1 MEKIEKTT
9 SIRGLETEYVPHA
22 EFAGISKEI
31 FTLKKGVNIETLYQ
45 VIKIS
50 PELTGCITAVTE
62 DIMAD
67 GWRFDGRVD
76 PVKKAEDFQIKS
88 KFYKILAN
96 AILDL
101 LITGNAY
108 ILKLSVDEDKVK
120 DILATLTKTIA
131 QVLSVKIDKK
141 MDYKVLKQD
150 VKKPNDLQLLKASTV
165 QINFDKTGEISS
177 FEQKVQTEKRVY
189 IPEDIIHLTLLNI
202 GGQPYGF
209 TPMEPLLSD
218 IGTLI
223 FAKEFAGKYFENDGI
238 PYFIMNL
245 PEDNPD
251 SRNYKNLKKE
261 LKELKKSKNK
271 YRVLLTTGKLTTEQI
286 NKFNKDMEYVK
297 LIQHFTQI
305 ILMAMG
311 VPAHRINLTID
322 VKQIGG
328 AVNRAYEGYYKKIGF
343 MQKIFEN
350 LFNSELWNYFNVKM
364 KFKRAYKIDEMREA
378 QIAQIAAQV
387 GFMTI
392 EEIRERI
399 GLEPELPKGKKGEK
413 TGDDKGIDFKEDK
426 RQEQG
431 RELDDDKTDNKV
443 KQFSGESRARPS
455 KEEIKE
461 LEEKKELKQDIKDLL
476 IFQREFIKQKIEFEK
491 PKEVQTEKPEEPKQ
505 KEIPDEEKRKAK
517 FINDA
522 AEVTWPMFRVI
533 VEGKVGKDGF
543 DLAKILY
550 IETEDSLILFFSD
563 DQWRYRT
570 IISKKTTDIE
580 KFKVENLRY
589 AIRIFI

>member
-1 MEKIEKTT
+1 MEKTGEKIEKAS

-22 EFAGISKEI
+22 DFAGISKDL
-31 FTLKKGVNIETLYQ
+31 FTSKRGVNIETLYQ
-45 VIKIS
+45 VVKTV
-50 PELTGCITAVTE
+50 PELAGCINAIDE

-67 GWRFDGRVD
+67 GWRFDGKID
-76 PVKKAEDFQIKS
+76 PTKKAEEFQTKS
-88 KFYKILAN
+88 KFYKVLAN

-101 LITGNAY
+101 IITGNAY
-108 ILKLSVDEDKVK
+108 ILKLSVNEDQVK
-120 DILATLTKTIA
+120 SILIELTKTLA
-131 QVLSVKIDKK
+131 KSFNVKMEKK
-141 MDYKVLKQD
+141 ITYEVLKQEL
-150 VKKPNDLQLLKASTV
+150 KKPKDLQLLKASTV
-165 QINFDKTGEISS
+165 QINFDKTGKVSS
-177 FEQKVQTEKRVY
+177 FEQKVQTETRVY
-189 IPEDIIHLTLLNI
+189 KPEDIIHLTLLNI

-209 TPMEPLLSD
+209 TPIEPLLND

-245 PEDNPD
+245 PEDSPD

-271 YRVLLTTGKLTTEQI
+271 YRVLLTTGKLTAEQI

-322 VKQIGG
+322 VKQVGG

-343 MQKIFEN
+343 MQKVLEN
-350 LFNSELWNYFNVKM
+350 SLNAELWSHFNVKM
-364 KFKRAYKIDEMREA
+364 KFHRTYKIDEMREA

-399 GLEPELPKGKKGEK
+399 GMEPKLPKGTMGNK
-413 TGDDKGIDFKEDK
+413 TGDDNRIDFKEDK

-431 RELDDDKTDNKV
+431 RQPTNEIPTDNKV
-443 KQFSGESRARPS
+443 KMIKSFTDSLEVNFSNFV
-455 KEEIKE
+455 
-461 LEEKKELKQDIKDLL
+461 LL
-476 IFQREFIKQKIEFEK
+476 
-491 PKEVQTEKPEEPKQ
+491 
-505 KEIPDEEKRKAK
+505 
-517 FINDA
+517 
-522 AEVTWPMFRVI
+522 
-533 VEGKVGKDGF
+533 VENKVGEDGF
-543 DLAKILY
+543 DKAKVFFL
-550 IETEDSLILFFSD
+550 ETPNEFVLFFAD
-563 DQWRYRT
+563 ENWKYKTKVLKNT
-570 IISKKTTDIE
+570 IN
-580 KFKVENLRY
+580 VEQFMLERLRN
-589 AIRIFI
+589 AIRIFM